1 MKIAIIGAT
10 GFIGSHLLAEAAS
23 RGHTITAF
31 VSRPE
36 RVATTAQVSAQ
47 GVDVTDTGALTEALK
62 GQGFEAVVS
71 AFSGHAQA
79 DTLDYY
85 LKGFKSILAA
95 VKAAG
100 VPRLLV
106 VGGAATLEVAPG
118 KILLDSPD
126 FPAEWKGTAEGARQ
140 ALGLLRDEPTL
151 DWTFLSPSAMIE
163 PGQRTG
169 QFRLGGD
176 QLLVDAQGK
185 SHISLQDYAV
195 ALIDEL
201 DKPAHSRQRF
211 TVGY

>member
-10 GFIGSHLLAEAAS
+10 GFIGTHLLAEAAS
-23 RGHTITAF
+23 RGHTITAL

-36 RVATTAQVSAQ
+36 RVATTAKVSAQ
-47 GVDVTDTGALTEALK
+47 GVDVTDTAALTAALK
-62 GQGFEAVVS
+62 GQGFDAVIS

-85 LKGFKSILAA
+85 VKGFKSILAA

-100 VPRLLV
+100 VPRFLV

-118 KILLDSPD
+118 KILLDSSD
-126 FPAEWKGTAEGARQ
+126 FPAQWKGTAEGARQ
-140 ALGLLRDEPTL
+140 ALELLRAEPVL

-169 QFRLGGD
+169 QFRLAGD
-176 QLLVDAQGK
+176 QLLVDAQGN

-201 DKPAHSRQRF
+201 DKPAHSRRRF

>member
-10 GFIGSHLLAEAAS
+10 GFIGSQLLAEAAS
-23 RGHTITAF
+23 RGHTITAL

-36 RVATTAQVSAQ
+36 RVPTADRVSAQ
-47 GVDVTDTGALTEALK
+47 GVDVTDTAALTAALA
-62 GQGFEAVVS
+62 GQGFEAVIS

-79 DTLDYY
+79 DTLAYY
-85 LKGFKSILAA
+85 VKGFKSILAA

-100 VPRLLV
+100 VRRFLL
-106 VGGAATLEVAPG
+106 VGGAASLEVAPG
-118 KILLDSPD
+118 KLLLDSPD
-126 FPAEWKGTAEGARQ
+126 FPAQWKGTAEGARQ
-140 ALGLLRDEPTL
+140 ALELLRAEPVL

-201 DKPAHSRQRF
+201 DKPAHSRRRF

>member
-10 GFIGSHLLAEAAS
+10 GFIGSHLLTEAAS
-23 RGHTITAF
+23 RGHAITAV

-36 RVATTAQVSAQ
+36 RVVATDKVSAQ
-47 GVDVTDTGALTEALK
+47 GVDVTDTAALTAALK
-62 GQGFEAVVS
+62 DQGFEAVIS

-85 LKGFKSILAA
+85 LKGFRSILAA

-106 VGGAATLEVAPG
+106 VGGAASLEVAPG

-126 FPAEWKGTAEGARQ
+126 FPAQWKGTAEGARQ
-140 ALGLLRDEPTL
+140 ALGLLREEPTL
-151 DWTFLSPSAMIE
+151 DWTLLSPSAMIE

-176 QLLVDAQGK
+176 QLLVDAQGN

-201 DKPAHSRQRF
+201 EKPAHSRRRF

>member
-10 GFIGSHLLAEAAS
+10 GFIGSQLLAEAAS

-36 RVATTAQVSAQ
+36 RVATTDKVSAQ
-47 GVDVTDTGALTEALK
+47 GVDVTDTAALTAALT
-62 GQGFEAVVS
+62 GQGFEAVLS

-106 VGGAATLEVAPG
+106 VGGAASLEVAPG

-126 FPAEWKGTAEGARQ
+126 FPAQWKGTAEGARQ
-140 ALGLLRDEPTL
+140 ALALLRAEPTL

-176 QLLVDAQGK
+176 QLLVDAKGK

-201 DKPAHSRQRF
+201 DQPAPSRRRF